1 MSAKSILILG
11 STGQLG
17 KALQKI
23 KRPGHHRYYFAGRAE
38 IDLSLEDWEEK
49 VKALS
54 FDVLIN
60 CAAYTQVDK
69 AESEG
74 ELCQHINHWSVGKLS
89 QICAEKK
96 AILLHIS
103 SDYVYH
109 NEINRP
115 LLETDPT
122 LPQGAYALSKWQG
135 EQAIALHPSKACI
148 LRTSWV
154 FSSEGNNF
162 VKTMLSLAETLP
174 TLRIVDDQI
183 GTPTSALDLAR
194 VLLCLLNNPVFLE
207 ESMEEGKPLVL
218 NFSNEGVASWY
229 DFALAI
235 FEECSLPVAC
245 VPIPSYQ
252 YPTPAPRPL
261 YSVLNK
267 AKIKTLIDFPI
278 PHWREALREVLAEME
293 MTELNQ

>member
-23 KRPGHHRYYFAGRAE
+23 IRPGHHRCYFAGRAE
-38 IDLSLEDWEEK
+38 IDLSLEAWADK

-69 AESEG
+69 AESEV
-74 ELCQHINHWSVGKLS
+74 ELCHRINHGALERLS

-109 NEINRP
+109 NGLNRP

-122 LPQGAYALSKWQG
+122 LPQGTYALSKWRG

-148 LRTSWV
+148 IRTSWV
-154 FSSEGNNF
+154 FSSEGHNF
-162 VKTMLSLAETLP
+162 LKTMLSLAQTLP
-174 TLRIVDDQI
+174 TLRVVDDQI

-207 ESMEEGKPLVL
+207 ESMEEGNPLVL

-229 DFALAI
+229 DFAKAI
-235 FEECSLPVAC
+235 LEECSLKVGC

-278 PHWREALREVLAEME
+278 PHWRDALREVLAEMGK
-293 MTELNQ
+293 TELNR